1 MKKRLNLTQFH
12 YESGITASTTQTQGK
27 QILTHDIN
35 EISVCANTNDVV
47 TLPDAFP
54 GLQVTVINDGAETLQ
69 VYPFSGDQ
77 IDNAGANIST
87 TLATTKSARFES
99 YKAGRWAKFA
109 N

>member
-1 MKKRLNLTQFH
+1 MKKRLNLTQYYH
-12 YESGITASTTQTQGK
+12 ESGITASTTQTQGK

-35 EISVCANTNDVV
+35 EISVCATTNDVA
-47 TLPDAFP
+47 TLPDAIP

-77 IDNAGANIST
+77 IDNAGANVST
-87 TLATTKSARFES
+87 TLATTKSAIFES
-99 YKAGRWAKFA
+99 YKPGHWVKFT